1 MITIGPALNTGIGQH
16 ALKYSKLFGT
26 TYYLLGDELPEVERA
41 LVFMLPVPWHME
53 CLTYIRSR
61 VKDLQ
66 CMTVCET
73 QTVHPDYG
81 LLFKEFKRIAVPSQ
95 FCKRVFSAQFPDT
108 EFHVVRA
115 HVPKPSEKPF
125 VFYHIGN
132 ICDPRKQFREI
143 LQAFVRLNE
152 PNTRLVVK
160 ATCKKDVDIQIPRV
174 TVINGLLPEEKMN
187 EVHDTSDCYVS
198 FSTSEGVGL
207 GAVEAAMRDKP
218 VIITDYGGA
227 PEYIKTPYL
236 IDCETQTLEQ
246 DDFLFQKGMTW
257 GKPNFDQLLEYM
269 RDAYAKRLRYMD
281 HSHTK
286 KVVSGDS
293 VRCELSLIFSG

>member
-1 MITIGPALNTGIGQH
+1 MIIIGPPPNTGIGQH
-16 ALKYSKLFGT
+16 AMKYSKLFGT
-26 TYYLLGDELPEVERA
+26 TYYLLGDKLPEVERG
-41 LVFMLPVPWHME
+41 LVFMLPVRWHME
-53 CLTYIRSR
+53 YLDYIRTR
-61 VKDLQ
+61 VKNLQ

-81 LLFKEFKRIAVPSQ
+81 LLFNEFDKVAVPSN
-95 FCKRVFSAQFPDT
+95 FCKDVFSAQFPDT
-108 EFHVVRA
+108 QFHVVRA
-115 HVPKPSEKPF
+115 HIPPPPEKPYTY
-125 VFYHIGN
+125 YHIGN
-132 ICDPRKQFREI
+132 IMDPRKQFREI
-143 LQAFVRLNE
+143 LRAFIRLNE

-187 EVHDTSDCYVS
+187 ELHDTSDCYVS

-227 PEYIKTPYL
+227 PEYVKTPYL
-236 IDCETQTLEQ
+236 IDCDTQTLEQ

-269 RDAYAKRLRYMD
+269 RDAYAKRVRYMD

-286 KVVSGDS
+286 EIVGGDS
-293 VRCELSLIFSG
+293 VKNSLFFSG

>member
-269 RDAYAKRLRYMD
+269 RDAYTKRLRYMD

-286 KVVSGDS
+286 KVVSGDN
-293 VRCELSLIFSG
+293 VKRELGLIFSG

>member
-26 TYYLLGDELPEVERA
+26 TYYLLGDELPEVERG

-53 CLTYIRSR
+53 CLNYIRSR

-81 LLFKEFKRIAVPSQ
+81 LLFREFKRIAVPSQ

-132 ICDPRKQFREI
+132 ICDPRKQFGEI
-143 LQAFVRLNE
+143 LRAFIKLNE

-218 VIITDYGGA
+218 VIITNYGGA

-286 KVVSGDS
+286 KVVGGDS
-293 VRCELSLIFSG
+293 VKREFGLIFSG